1 MQIQKI
7 LYAETQKY
15 SYLGKKKKFLLH
27 VLLHVLTI
35 VITIN
40 YA

>member
-15 SYLGKKKKFLLH
+15 SYLGKKKISCYIYCYMYLL
-27 VLLHVLTI
+27 
-35 VITIN
+35 
-40 YA
+40 

>member
-15 SYLGKKKKFLLH
+15 SYLGKKKTISCYIYCYMYLL
-27 VLLHVLTI
+27 
-35 VITIN
+35 
-40 YA
+40 